1 MFKRNWRTA
10 VSSDTKPKQ
19 PKVLW
24 YAEVTDE
31 MITHL
36 SPSQRNEFMNKLSA
50 EIDKIG
56 QEYKVGREFK
66 NGQLKENNYA

>member
-10 VSSDTKPKQ
+10 VSSTKEKPSAI
-19 PKVLW
+19 W
-24 YAEVTDE
+24 YAQITED

-36 SPSQRNEFMNKLSA
+36 SPSQRNEFMNKLSD
-50 EIDKIG
+50 EINKIG

>member
-10 VSSDTKPKQ
+10 VSSDTKQ
-19 PKVLW
+19 PKTLW
-24 YAEVTDE
+24 YAQVTED

-36 SPSQRNEFMNKLSA
+36 SPSQRNEFMNKLSV

>member
-10 VSSDTKPKQ
+10 VPSSAKQ

-36 SPSQRNEFMNKLSA
+36 SPSQRNEFMNKLSD
-50 EIDKIG
+50 EIYKIG
-56 QEYKVGREFK
+56 HEYQVGREFK

>member
-1 MFKRNWRTA
+1 MFKRNWKDS
-10 VSSDTKPKQ
+10 VSPAADR

-24 YAEVTDE
+24 YAQVTED

-36 SPSQRNEFMNKLSA
+36 SPSQRNEFMNKLSD
-50 EIDKIG
+50 EINKIG

>member
-10 VSSDTKPKQ
+10 VSSDAKQ

-24 YAEVTDE
+24 YAQVTED

-36 SPSQRNEFMNKLSA
+36 SPSQRNEFMNKLSK

>member
-10 VSSDTKPKQ
+10 VSSDNKRPKI
-19 PKVLW
+19 LW
-24 YAEVTDE
+24 YAQVTED

-36 SPSQRNEFMNKLSA
+36 SPSQRNEFMNKLSD
-50 EIDKIG
+50 EINKIG
-56 QEYKVGREFK
+56 QEYKVGREFE

>member
-36 SPSQRNEFMNKLSA
+36 SPSQRNEFMNKLSE

-56 QEYKVGREFK
+56 REYQVGKEFK

>member
-10 VSSDTKPKQ
+10 GFAETKRPR
-19 PKVLW
+19 VLW
-24 YAEVTDE
+24 YAQVTED

-36 SPSQRNEFMNKLSA
+36 SPSQRNEFMNKLSD
-50 EIDKIG
+50 EINKIG

>member
-1 MFKRNWRTA
+1 MFKRNWKDS
-10 VSSDTKPKQ
+10 VSPA
-19 PKVLW
+19 
-24 YAEVTDE
+24 AERPRVVWFCQITED

-36 SPSQRNEFMNKLSA
+36 SPSQRNEFMNKLSD
-50 EIDKIG
+50 EINKMG

>member
-1 MFKRNWRTA
+1 MFKRNWRA
-10 VSSDTKPKQ
+10 AASSDSRI
-19 PKVLW
+19 LW
-24 YAEVTDE
+24 YAEVRDD
-31 MITHL
+31 MVSHL
-36 SPSQRNEFMNKLSA
+36 SPSQRSEFMNKLSK

>member
-1 MFKRNWRTA
+1 MFKRNWRTV
-10 VSSDTKPKQ
+10 VSSTNNL

-24 YAEVTDE
+24 LCQITED

-36 SPSQRNEFMNKLSA
+36 SPSQRNEFMNKLSK

>member
-10 VSSDTKPKQ
+10 VSSDANQ

-24 YAEVTDE
+24 YAQVTED

-36 SPSQRNEFMNKLSA
+36 SPSQRNEFMNKLSD
-50 EIDKIG
+50 EINKIG

>member
-36 SPSQRNEFMNKLSA
+36 SPSQRNEFMNKLSD
-50 EIDKIG
+50 EINKIG

>member
-10 VSSDTKPKQ
+10 VSSDTKR

-24 YAEVTDE
+24 YAQVTED

-36 SPSQRNEFMNKLSA
+36 SPSQRNEFMNKLSK
-50 EIDKIG
+50 EIDKVG

>member
-10 VSSDTKPKQ
+10 VSADSR
-19 PKVLW
+19 VLW
-24 YAEVTDE
+24 YAEVRDD
-31 MITHL
+31 MVTHL
-36 SPSQRNEFMNKLSA
+36 SPSQRSEFMNKLSA
-50 EIDKIG
+50 EINKIG

>member
-1 MFKRNWRTA
+1 MFKRTWRTA
-10 VSSDTKPKQ
+10 VSSTTERPR
-19 PKVLW
+19 VLW
-24 YAEVTDE
+24 FCQITED

-36 SPSQRNEFMNKLSA
+36 SPSQRTEFMNKLSD
-50 EIDKIG
+50 EINKIG

>member
-10 VSSDTKPKQ
+10 VSSDTKQ

-24 YAEVTDE
+24 YAQVTED

-36 SPSQRNEFMNKLSA
+36 SPSQRNEFMNKLSD
-50 EIDKIG
+50 EINKIG

>member
-10 VSSDTKPKQ
+10 VSSTKDKA
-19 PKVLW
+19 KTLW
-24 YAEVTDE
+24 YAQVTED

-36 SPSQRNEFMNKLSA
+36 SPSQRNEFMNKLSK

-66 NGQLKENNYA
+66 NGQLKENHYA

>member
-1 MFKRNWRTA
+1 
-10 VSSDTKPKQ
+10 
-19 PKVLW
+19 
-24 YAEVTDE
+24 
-31 MITHL
+31 
-36 SPSQRNEFMNKLSA
+36 MNKLSK